1 MSIQG
6 KKIDELEQVTN
17 LTNETVLPVV
27 VVNNNIPETT
37 AKKVTI
43 SQIVGAVPTGITTLN
58 GKTGSNVVLTGDDIN
73 ISSDPSTSID
83 TALSEKQNN
92 PNIISDMISAS
103 ITIDELAYNT
113 IYQYGI
119 IDSLTISALPYDY
132 LTNLKRYDEN
142 AIYFTSGNSG
152 TEITLPQGLSWIN
165 STEPTIESNT
175 KYVISICNG
184 AVISGSF

>member
-58 GKTGSNVVLTGDDIN
+58 GNASFVSQNLTDGTEQSGTATYTYKAVDQELQLFRTVYSGNKVYSLKIKKGGVLVADYIPVIDSNNVAGFWDKATKSFKTAQD
-73 ISSDPSTSID
+73 TSIY
-83 TALSEKQNN
+83 T
-92 PNIISDMISAS
+92 
-103 ITIDELAYNT
+103 
-113 IYQYGI
+113 GV
-119 IDSLTISALPYDY
+119 
-132 LTNLKRYDEN
+132 
-142 AIYFTSGNSG
+142 
-152 TEITLPQGLSWIN
+152 
-165 STEPTIESNT
+165 IEE
-175 KYVISICNG
+175 
-184 AVISGSF
+184 

>member
-92 PNIISDMISAS
+92 PNIISDMISTS

-132 LTNLKRYDEN
+132 LTNLKRYDESV
-142 AIYFTSGNSG
+142 IYFTSGTSG
-152 TEITLPQGLSWIN
+152 TTITLPAGLNWIGG
-165 STEPTIESNT
+165 EAPTIEGSKN
-175 KYVISICNG
+175 YIVSICN
-184 AVISGSF
+184 ATVISGSF